1 MAWAKHVNWSIC
13 YLNPYFQA
21 QLGLDQNEWP
31 TFTADTERRLRAAW
45 DKFGQESVEGQAIDL
60 VCQMKSGQE
69 LSFTGI
75 LTPYQ
80 KEGRLT
86 GAWISLTPVSIS
98 QPSIPRSQTYF
109 DSLFDH
115 PHLGIGFCDPNGRLY
130 RINEALRHLL
140 KLPAQLAL
148 VLNLPDLCL
157 GSPEKIEA
165 ALAELASGKQD
176 QVQLAEV
183 LRCEFHEPI
192 PCELFLRA
200 IKGARGEV
208 EEILVTIEDLSDS
221 IAQQDALARS
231 EERFRSL
238 FEKAPFPI
246 GLRDLETNRLVDAN
260 DALKEIF
267 GTAEKNPIGM
277 HRREY
282 IHTENA
288 KLEAQLMEK
297 LRRREISSYSLEKI
311 YNKGD
316 GGQIQGIMTRMLLEM
331 QGKPYAVAFIN
342 DVTTYK
348 EQEKKLAAQN
358 QQLQLINDQLDR
370 FIYSA
375 THELR
380 APLTSILGLISL
392 IRNEPI
398 NPETEAYLT
407 LQEQSVMKL
416 DAYLRKIIVHS
427 DNNNSALDI
436 SMVDL
441 QMMVQQLYRE
451 MLPEEVV
458 EMETEVISRLD
469 SPFYSDPNRV
479 RTIVQN
485 LLSNAIQF
493 ADFQKSQPF
502 VRTYLE
508 PRPGGIRIR
517 VEDNGIGI
525 ETSIQPQVFEMLFR
539 GSIHSKGSGMGLF
552 IADEMVRKLGGDI
565 SLKSTHGEGTI
576 FVVDLPTYTPDYS

>member
-1 MAWAKHVNWSIC
+1 M
-13 YLNPYFQA
+13 
-21 QLGLDQNEWP
+21 
-31 TFTADTERRLRAAW
+31 
-45 DKFGQESVEGQAIDL
+45 
-60 VCQMKSGQE
+60 
-69 LSFTGI
+69 
-75 LTPYQ
+75 
-80 KEGRLT
+80 
-86 GAWISLTPVSIS
+86 
-98 QPSIPRSQTYF
+98 
-109 DSLFDH
+109 
-115 PHLGIGFCDPNGRLY
+115 
-130 RINEALRHLL
+130 
-140 KLPAQLAL
+140 
-148 VLNLPDLCL
+148 
-157 GSPEKIEA
+157 
-165 ALAELASGKQD
+165 
-176 QVQLAEV
+176 
-183 LRCEFHEPI
+183 
-192 PCELFLRA
+192 
-200 IKGARGEV
+200 
-208 EEILVTIEDLSDS
+208 
-221 IAQQDALARS
+221 
-231 EERFRSL
+231 
-238 FEKAPFPI
+238 
-246 GLRDLETNRLVDAN
+246 TNRRD
-260 DALKEIF
+260 E
-267 GTAEKNPIGM
+267 
-277 HRREY
+277 
-282 IHTENA
+282 
-288 KLEAQLMEK
+288 
-297 LRRREISSYSLEKI
+297 
-311 YNKGD
+311 
-316 GGQIQGIMTRMLLEM
+316 
-331 QGKPYAVAFIN
+331 
-342 DVTTYK
+342 
-348 EQEKKLAAQN
+348 
-358 QQLQLINDQLDR
+358 QLQLINDQLDR

-493 ADFQKSQPF
+493 ADFQKSRPF